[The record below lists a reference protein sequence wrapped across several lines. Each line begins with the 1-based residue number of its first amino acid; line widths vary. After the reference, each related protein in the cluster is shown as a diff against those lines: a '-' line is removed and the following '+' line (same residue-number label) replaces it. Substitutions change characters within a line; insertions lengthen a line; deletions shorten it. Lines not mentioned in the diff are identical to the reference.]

1 MKKCSKCYQNAFDS
15 DKFCMS
21 CGNSF
26 NETKSI
32 ASNKK
37 NNELSKIVL
46 SIAVLCLIV
55 VSCIFISTFEFNSSN
70 NKIPEINKETEEAVE
85 WVDDRTIENDY
96 STAVEADSVA
106 LSYSE
111 YYSGNNCAI
120 CGNPCKSEK
129 EIRSNGD
136 AVSKYEPYYL
146 CGENIDCVY
155 ERERQNKVLQQSE
168 EATYSSNEYNFDS
181 DGDVLRYL
189 LGKTF
194 RQRGGSGY
202 ITFYSDGANL
212 SGLKDY
218 QWLSYETLGSFKG
231 LVKLS
236 SLDPNNPDGV
246 LKLWV
251 SCKDNAITDGS
262 VVFLY
267 N

>member
-1 MKKCSKCYQNAFDS
+1 MKKCSKCNESVFDE
-15 DKFCMS
+15 DKFCNH
-21 CGNSF
+21 CGFSLDKPTLVIRKDNINYQSEKIIVLVAICLIVLFCVFVFSYEQNSF
-26 NETKSI
+26 NQNGIDEEIVET
-32 ASNKK
+32 
-37 NNELSKIVL
+37 NNE
-46 SIAVLCLIV
+46 
-55 VSCIFISTFEFNSSN
+55 N
-70 NKIPEINKETEEAVE
+70 
-85 WVDDRTIENDY
+85 IEN
-96 STAVEADSVA
+96 
-106 LSYSE
+106 LSHSE
-111 YYSGNNCAI
+111 KYTGNNCAV
-120 CGNPCKSEK
+120 CGKPCILEK
-129 EIRSNGD
+129 EVHSNGD

-155 ERERQNKVLQQSE
+155 ERERQNKTLQQSE
-168 EATYSSNEYNFDS
+168 EVTYSSNEYSFES
-181 DGDVLRYL
+181 DEDVLRYL

-194 RQRGGSGY
+194 RQKGGSGY
-202 ITFYSDGANL
+202 IIFYSDGANL

-251 SCKDNAITDGS
+251 SCNDNAITDGS